1 MSEIIEADRCDE
13 CRYYDAFLTGVPR
26 CGIDHI
32 RLDDV
37 TTVPTW
43 CPLDDPVL
51 TAAYNILR
59 VGKPVKQ
66 SPGLDELREMAEKM
80 GYTIERKTA

>member
-1 MSEIIEADRCDE
+1 MTEIIEADRCHE
-13 CRYYDAFLTGVPR
+13 CPHYDAFLTGVPR

-32 RLDDV
+32 RIEDA

-51 TAAYNILR
+51 SAAYDIRR
-59 VGKPVKQ
+59 VGRPAKQ
-66 SPGLDELREMAEKM
+66 GPGLDELRELAEKM

>member
-13 CRYYDAFLTGVPR
+13 CPHCLGLGWASWCCFGDRQ
-26 CGIDHI
+26 I
-32 RLDDV
+32 DDV

-51 TAAYNILR
+51 SAAYDIRR
-59 VGKPVKQ
+59 VRKQVKQ

>member
-32 RLDDV
+32 RIDDV

-43 CPLDDPVL
+43 CPFDDPVL
-51 TAAYNILR
+51 SAVYNIKR
-59 VGKPVKQ
+59 VGKPVKKE
-66 SPGLDELREMAEKM
+66 PGLAELREMAEKM
-80 GYTIERKTA
+80 GYTIERITA

>member
-13 CRYYDAFLTGVPR
+13 CPHYDASQSGMPR
-26 CGIDHI
+26 CVIGQRRIEDA
-32 RLDDV
+32 

-51 TAAYNILR
+51 SAAYDIRR
-59 VGKPVKQ
+59 VGRPAKQ
-66 SPGLDELREMAEKM
+66 GPGLDELRELAEKM
-80 GYTIERKTA
+80 GFTLEKKK